1 MVTFQNDR
9 RLVCLHHHASDC
21 SLVRVVE
28 AAGWQVH
35 SIHDLAGARALIK
48 GKEIDIGL
56 VLLSGAEPEDWLR
69 QSEDLLSRF
78 SGTEWVAVVSVELL
92 DCPMTRDFLAAH
104 FLDFHT
110 LPVDPDR
117 FLHSLGHAYGMAT
130 LLPTTRPAIG
140 KERIIGSS
148 ESSRLLINE
157 LDKVARVNAPLLI
170 TGESGTGKELAA
182 REVHIRSDL
191 HEAPFVAVNCVE
203 LPPSLIHA
211 ELFGYEKGA
220 FTGANRRKIGY
231 LEQAC
236 GGTIFLDEIGDL
248 PIDLQILLLRFLEQK
263 SIRRVGGVDD
273 IPVDARVIAATHV
286 NLPMAAQEGRFR
298 EDLFHRLNVLHI
310 HTPALRERNED
321 IEQLA
326 LHFLDKF
333 SHESSIEVRGFTR
346 SALDAMRRYFW
357 PGNIRELMNRIRRA
371 LVMCSGRLI
380 TVADLGIQ
388 DKTPAA
394 RDLLPP
400 RSLEV
405 VRAEAE
411 RTAISEALEH
421 ANGHA
426 NQAAELLEISRASL
440 YRLMEKHG
448 LRIADWAANPA
459 NCQGSD
465 PGGSVSGSSENDETQ
480 LSPDPSPALR
490 LRH

>member
-1 MVTFQNDR
+1 MTFQNDR
-9 RLVCLHHHASDC
+9 KLICLHHHASDC
-21 SLVRVVE
+21 ALVRVVE

-35 SIHDLAGARALIK
+35 SICDVADARALIK
-48 GKEIDIGL
+48 DSDIDVGL
-56 VLLSGAEPEDWLR
+56 VLLSGVEPEDWLR
-69 QSEDLLSRF
+69 QAEDLLTRF
-78 SGTEWVAVVSVELL
+78 AGTGWVAVVSVELL
-92 DCPMTRDFLAAH
+92 DCAMTRDFLAAH

-117 FLHSLGHAYGMAT
+117 FLHSLGHAHGMAT
-130 LLPTTRPAIG
+130 LLPTTRAAIG
-140 KERIIGSS
+140 QERIIGSS

-157 LDKVARVNAPLLI
+157 LDKVARVDVPLLI

-182 REVHIRSDL
+182 REVHIRSAR
-191 HEAPFVAVNCVE
+191 HEGPFVAVNCVE
-203 LPPSLIHA
+203 LPPTLIHA

-220 FTGANRRKIGY
+220 FTGATRRRVGY

-236 GGTIFLDEIGDL
+236 DGTIFLDEIGDL
-248 PIDLQILLLRFLEQK
+248 PIDLQVLLLRFLEQK

-286 NLPMAAQEGRFR
+286 NLPRAVQEGRFR

-326 LHFLDKF
+326 HYFLDKF
-333 SHESSIEVRGFTR
+333 SEESSIKVRGFTR
-346 SALDAMRRYFW
+346 SALVAMRHYYW

-380 TVADLGIQ
+380 TAADLGIH

-394 RDLLPP
+394 LLPM

-405 VRAEAE
+405 ARAEAE
-411 RTAISEALEH
+411 QTAITAALEH
-421 ANGHA
+421 ADGHA
-426 NQAAELLEISRASL
+426 NQAAEFLEISRATL
-440 YRLMEKHG
+440 YRLLEKHS
-448 LRIADWAANPA
+448 LSISDWAANHA
-459 NCQGSD
+459 NCSGSD
-465 PGGSVSGSSENDETQ
+465 PGGSVSGSSEDDETQ
-480 LSPDPSPALR
+480 LSPDPSSTRR